1 VSTPAQFFDNN
12 GELRLDGTLVGG
24 GGAQPDIK
32 LAATT
37 LTSAQLLLMGSAAVA
52 VTPTPAANQA
62 QWVLFVTGAY
72 HFNTSAYTGSI
83 VLGVAPNYRGFGK
96 YLADTTNFMNLGFD
110 TQVMFTAGGFYTQ
123 GAAGEFDHTDLAGSP
138 WSIFADTVNTPIA
151 AGDGTLT
158 VYCTYY
164 TMTT

>member
-1 VSTPAQFFDNN
+1 MPIVGSGPLPADV
-12 GELRLDGTLVGG
+12 RV
-24 GGAQPDIK
+24 
-32 LAATT
+32 AATT
-37 LTSAQLLLMGSAAVA
+37 LTSAQLLAIATTAVP

-72 HFNTSAYTGSI
+72 HFNSAAYTGSV

-110 TQVMFTAGGFYTQ
+110 AQVMFTAGGFYTQ

-138 WSIFADTVNTPIA
+138 WSIFGDTVNTPIA
-151 AGDGTLT
+151 AGNGTLT

-164 TMTT
+164 TMTV